1 MKIRFFTA
9 FLILLLPVGL
19 MAQQPSSGSGPEA
32 LFKAH
37 LSGEVYTP
45 PVIHSGSQW
54 FIGDWANSNVTLIT
68 GEKVSDVMLRYNG
81 YLDELFWLTPGTFE
95 QVRLDK
101 NLIRQFEMED
111 PGSGEKLI
119 FKNLEVNNILAPG
132 SIQVFAQL
140 LHRGDISL
148 YVHRKIRETGATTSV
163 MVGGTLVARRVLGP
177 DYQYY
182 LQHRSE
188 LPGAIQPARRSLMR
202 TFPQHRRQIRQALR
216 QHNIRIRNEAQLIYA
231 IEIINDLVRNGK

>member
-9 FLILLLPVGL
+9 FLILLLPAGL
-19 MAQQPSSGSGPEA
+19 MAQLSSGSGPEA
-32 LFKAH
+32 LFKAR

-54 FIGDWANSNVTLIT
+54 FIGEWATGSVTLIT

-81 YLDELFWLTPGTFE
+81 YLDELFWLTPVTFE

-101 NLIRQFEMED
+101 KLIRQFEMED

-119 FKNLEVNNILAPG
+119 FKNLEVNNMLAPG
-132 SIQVFAQL
+132 SIEVFAQL
-140 LHRGDISL
+140 LHRSDISL

-182 LQHRSE
+182 LQNRSE
-188 LPGAIQPARRSLMR
+188 LPGAIQPTRRSLMR
-202 TFPQHRRQIRQALR
+202 TFPEHRRQIRQALR
-216 QHNIRIRNEAQLIYA
+216 QQNIRIRNEAQLIYA
-231 IEIINDLVRNGK
+231 IEIINDLVRDGK